1 MKKMSHLRWIE
12 SLIDLK
18 KKKHITGYHAESYH
32 KGFKK
37 MKMKKKAYMLK
48 LQALLIDASNEKENI
63 IMIQAFPRICKK
75 KTEHDSRRD

>member
-1 MKKMSHLRWIE
+1 
-12 SLIDLK
+12 
-18 KKKHITGYHAESYH
+18 
-32 KGFKK
+32 
-37 MKMKKKAYMLK
+37 MLK